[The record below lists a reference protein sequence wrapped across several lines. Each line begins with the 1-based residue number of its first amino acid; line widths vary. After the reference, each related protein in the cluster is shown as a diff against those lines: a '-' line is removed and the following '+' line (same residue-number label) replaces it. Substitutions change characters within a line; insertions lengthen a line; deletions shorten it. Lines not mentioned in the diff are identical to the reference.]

1 MATRTCTI
9 CDNPI
14 PDTAKVADVT
24 MTSTNPYA
32 DAYDAYWAAGWRGVL
47 PLPYRK
53 KTHPPTG
60 YTGRN
65 AAEPSYADCA
75 AWADGA
81 AANIA
86 LHLPPSVVG
95 IDVDD
100 YAGKGGG
107 DTLQRLVDECGS
119 LPPTW
124 MSTSRG
130 DGISGIR
137 LYRIPAGVELV
148 SALTGGIE
156 IIQAHHRYVV
166 CWPSVHPE
174 GRTYEWVNEA
184 TGAAEIPPVES
195 LPYLPAAWI
204 DRLTAANTAHHKADV
219 DGDDIREFLE
229 ALPDGDPCQHI
240 QRAAGIALS
249 GSSRHDAYNHA
260 TLAVLSRGRQGCPGA
275 RAALTRMQKAFIA
288 EIAAPGE
295 RATVGEATAEWWRN
309 VLGAIAIVLAEHPQ
323 QGAACIDDYM
333 AELALNEEPREG
345 TADATGA
352 TQDDEHATGVQDG
365 TNPPSDAYERA
376 VRMEASKLKLRD
388 DAKQMLARYKA
399 GQAPAIDGIDL
410 GTFLSQPDEVIAY
423 RVDRLWP
430 SNGRVLL
437 AAAAKAGKTTMM
449 TNLLACLA
457 DGGQFLGVYNVDPI
471 AEGRTV
477 VYINLEVGAA
487 QMRRWLRRTGVANVD
502 RVHVVNLRG
511 QASALT
517 LASDDGR
524 KRIAE
529 YLQRHNADMV
539 ILDPLAPLLASL
551 GLDENSNTD
560 VATFFSWWAEMLH
573 LADVV
578 DDLVCHHAGH
588 NGGRSRG
595 ASRLMDEPDALWT
608 ITRDK
613 AVDEDEDDVYGGN
626 EPRFFKATG
635 RDVEEPEAPIIFD
648 GVTGLVTL
656 GDGDRKT
663 MRSAAK
669 HKAAETRVLKA
680 LEDAGH
686 KGLTRR
692 DIEGL
697 GGSKGENYAAA
708 ERLIESGDVV
718 KDELNPRHHCYLL
731 DPSRGVPSVPGDTR
745 GHRGHVVSPPYIGGH
760 TSHVPPTPPQNRCRS
775 CDRGLDKPGLVY
787 CPECA
792 QRRLEGE
799 DL

>member
-1 MATRTCTI
+1 
-9 CDNPI
+9 
-14 PDTAKVADVT
+14 

-174 GRTYEWVNEA
+174 GRVYEWINEA

-275 RAALTRMQKAFIA
+275 RTALTRMQKAFIA

-388 DAKQMLARYKA
+388 DAKEMLAAHKA
-399 GQAPAIDGIDL
+399 GQAPPLGGINLAD
-410 GTFLSQPDEVIAY
+410 FLAQPDDPIAY
-423 RVDRLWP
+423 RIDELWP
-430 SNGRVLL
+430 LGGRVLL
-437 AAAAKAGKTTMM
+437 AAAAKAGKTTMIL
-449 TNLLACLA
+449 NLLKCLA
-457 DGGQFLGVYNVDPI
+457 DGGDFLGTYATQAVDRRIVYLNM
-471 AEGRTV
+471 
-477 VYINLEVGAA
+477 EVGAN
-487 QMRRWLRRTGVANVD
+487 QMRRWMRRVD
-502 RVHVVNLRG
+502 IVNHDRIVVENLRG
-511 QASALT
+511 RTSALT
-517 LASDDGR
+517 LATEKGR
-524 KRIAE
+524 KRVSAWLADLGAE
-529 YLQRHNADMV
+529 IV
-539 ILDPLAPLLASL
+539 ILDPLAPLLGAL
-551 GLDENSNTD
+551 GLEEKENSH
-560 VATFFSWWAEMLH
+560 VATFFSWWSETLYDAE
-573 LADVV
+573 VT
-578 DDLVCHHAGH
+578 DDYIAHHAGWE
-588 NGGRSRG
+588 GTRSRG
-595 ASRLMDEPDALWT
+595 ASRLVDEPDAIWT
-608 ITRDK
+608 IGRDK
-613 AVDEDEDDVYGGN
+613 ATDDDGDDIYGTN
-626 EPRFFKATG
+626 EPRFLRAEG
-635 RDVEEPEAPIIFD
+635 RDVELGESKLQFD
-648 GVTGLVTL
+648 GVTGLLTITEGNRKTSRAEAKMSKAQARVLSAIASGHRTKRAIIKAGGSERDNEAALAELVAKGKLWVDKVAGAHLYSQVSPIATTVASDRATL
-656 GDGDRKT
+656 GV
-663 MRSAAK
+663 AASIE
-669 HKAAETRVLKA
+669 ATPVAVVPETYPC
-680 LEDAGH
+680 DDCG
-686 KGLTRR
+686 
-692 DIEGL
+692 
-697 GGSKGENYAAA
+697 
-708 ERLIESGDVV
+708 
-718 KDELNPRHHCYLL
+718 
-731 DPSRGVPSVPGDTR
+731 GDT
-745 GHRGHVVSPPYIGGH
+745 GSAGYKV
-760 TSHVPPTPPQNRCRS
+760 
-775 CDRGLDKPGLVY
+775 
-787 CPECA
+787 CA
-792 QRRLEGE
+792 ACEQKRRTR
-799 DL
+799 